1 MNKTDLSNGNEDP
14 EDTLQLTKI
23 ELPRRSADG
32 GSEQEFHLG
41 QY

>member
-1 MNKTDLSNGNEDP
+1 MIKTDLSNGNEDP
-14 EDTLQLTKI
+14 KDTLQLTKI

-32 GSEQEFHLG
+32 GSEQEFHLV